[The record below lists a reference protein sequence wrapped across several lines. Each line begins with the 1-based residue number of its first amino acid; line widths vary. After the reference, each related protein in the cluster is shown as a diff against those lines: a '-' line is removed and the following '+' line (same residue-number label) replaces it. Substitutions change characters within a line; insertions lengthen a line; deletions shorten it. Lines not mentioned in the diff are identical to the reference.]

1 MKNYIR
7 SKPGD
12 ENGLMTRT
20 WGPAGWMF
28 LHSIAQNYPWKPT
41 DEQMLNYYTFFKSV
55 GNVLPC
61 RYCRESYQKY
71 IKQKGTCLTMD
82 TMKSRKTLFLWL
94 YNIHNKIN
102 KKLDVKNHPTKK
114 EVWDKYESFRA
125 KCHKSPEKYE
135 KPKKGCHDPM
145 RGFRKKCVINIVDID
160 ENGNEFGK
168 QTKKKSSQKEQKKQT
183 KKKKPSKKE
192 QQAQKE
198 EEEILNAMRILE
210 VSDRHNVNKIKE
222 NALRLAKVYRTGSPT
237 ANQAK
242 YEELRDA
249 FRLLL
254 RLNKQPFTTMYFG
267 KKKKSKS
274 KSKVQNNYNE
284 YNETEEEE
292 ENEFGKRPKKKGK
305 SKFENN
311 YNEGSEEEEENEFGK
326 RKKGKSK
333 PNTNQQYSPPPVS
346 SNKEDQK
353 IINAMNLLG
362 VTDRTDVNEIK
373 KKYRKLA
380 MQYHPDKPTG
390 NEEMFKQIGNA
401 YSLLMDING
410 VKFGYRRLKFGKRKG
425 GGKRKNIKLINI
437 KKSNKS
443 GKKLMATFDT
453 NGRRKVI
460 HFGAAGMSD
469 FTKHKDKIRRNRYIF
484 RHLKDYRTGDPSRA
498 GYLSMFVLWN
508 KPSLQASIADY
519 RRRLNVYNRTGKFPT
534 NIAGYTAPGK
544 K

>member
-55 GNVLPC
+55 ENVLPC

-94 YNIHNKIN
+94 YNIHNRIN

-168 QTKKKSSQKEQKKQT
+168 QTKKK
-183 KKKKPSKKE
+183 
-192 QQAQKE
+192 
-198 EEEILNAMRILE
+198 
-210 VSDRHNVNKIKE
+210 
-222 NALRLAKVYRTGSPT
+222 G
-237 ANQAK
+237 
-242 YEELRDA
+242 
-249 FRLLL
+249 
-254 RLNKQPFTTMYFG
+254 
-267 KKKKSKS
+267 

-284 YNETEEEE
+284 FNEKEEE

-305 SKFENN
+305 SKVENN
-311 YNEGSEEEEENEFGK
+311 YNEGSEEEENEFGK

-362 VTDRTDVNEIK
+362 VTDRNDVNEIK

-410 VKFGYRRLKFGKRKG
+410 VKFGYRRLRFGKNKG